1 MGVPLVVLGGIQLG
15 WNLLGGI
22 LTAQGLKDRPPL
34 KDSEG
39 NWLPL
44 HYMQHCRAEA
54 GDLDSVYKDGHTVC
68 DNTTGV
74 PIARWSPGSGVMQP
88 VVGFTVQGLP
98 VYEDVP
104 SIHPV
109 WTTRRN
115 VPSHLGTPGS
125 EGSKR
130 AENGYKHLTD
140 NNVKYRRG
148 DILAGYLGV
157 YGPLTDLLDVPPAP
171 YRGES
176 VSFGSG
182 AAGGILLIGA
192 AALAAAGL
200 WVPAGLVGAV
210 GLLSGLG
217 GSKPGSGGSTRG
229 QGLSSG
235 TTSERGGPVD

>member
-1 MGVPLVVLGGIQLG
+1 MAIPLIVLEGIQLG

-54 GDLDSVYKDGHTVC
+54 GDLDSVYKDGHTIC
-68 DNTTGV
+68 SNDTGV
-74 PIARWSPGSGVMQP
+74 PVARWSPGGGVVQP
-88 VVGFTVQGLP
+88 VTGFTVQGLP

-104 SIHPV
+104 ALHPV

-125 EGSKR
+125 QGSKR
-130 AENGYKHLTD
+130 AENGYNHLTD
-140 NNVKYRRG
+140 SNVPYRRG
-148 DILAGYLGV
+148 DILAAYLGV
-157 YGPLTDLLDVPPAP
+157 YGPLDDLLGVPPAP
-171 YRGES
+171 YRGDP
-176 VSFGSG
+176 VSTGGG
-182 AAGGILLIGA
+182 AAGGLMLVGA

-200 WVPAGLVGAV
+200 WIPAGIVGGL
-210 GLLSGLG
+210 GLLSSLM
-217 GSKPGSGGSTRG
+217 GSAGGSTG
-229 QGLSSG
+229 GGVSSG
-235 TTSERGGPVD
+235 RGKPVD